1 MPVVGYQITVCGT
14 FQAYYPGQSISG
26 SVQLTLSESKSYKYI
41 SVTLKGKGKVEWT
54 EEVTRTIQE
63 GDETKYIKETVEY
76 DEKEKYA
83 DESVVVW
90 GNKDAHHESSIG
102 PGTLDFP
109 FQLTVPPHCLPTFE
123 TDSGKIKYKLAAV
136 ASREGEDDKAKTPL
150 IMGSLIDLNA
160 QPDLALPVEKSTVKE
175 ITTCCCFSAG
185 ETEINF
191 KMPRTGF
198 CVVKDHIPVTVECKN
213 GSSKVITVRV
223 ELAQKIAYSADGK
236 HKSDNKI
243 ISNFTLEVQPSETD
257 TKSSELALPSTV
269 VLGFSSKI
277 IKVAHCVRLWL
288 DHSWNLSGV
297 FSEPPVSVPVVIGN
311 VVLNEAAPQEPGAP
325 ADGAAAYPP
334 VAQSSGDTGYPPQ
347 AVGPP
352 EQGLYPPIPN

>member
-1 MPVVGYQITVCGT
+1 M
-14 FQAYYPGQSISG
+14 
-26 SVQLTLSESKSYKYI
+26 TLSESRSYKYV

-54 EEVTRTIQE
+54 EEVTRTVRE
-63 GDETKYIKETVEY
+63 GDETKFVRETEEY

-90 GNKDAHHESSIG
+90 GNKDSHHESSIG
-102 PGTLDFP
+102 PGTFDFP
-109 FQLTVPPHCLPTFE
+109 FQLTIPPHCPPTFE
-123 TDSGKIKYKLAAV
+123 TDTGKIKYKLAAV
-136 ASREGEDDKAKTPL
+136 ASREGDDDKAKTPL
-150 IMGSLIDLNA
+150 VMGSLIDLNA
-160 QPDLALPVEKSTVKE
+160 QPDLSLPAEKSTVKE

-236 HKSDNKI
+236 YKTDNKT
-243 ISNFTLEVQPSETD
+243 ISDFTLEVQPSETD
-257 TKSSELALPSTV
+257 TKSSELALPATV
-269 VLGFSSKI
+269 VLGFTSKI
-277 IKVAHCVRLWL
+277 IKVTHCVRLWL

-311 VVLNEAAPQEPGAP
+311 VVISEASPQGPAPV
-325 ADGAAAYPP
+325 DTAATYPP
-334 VAQSSGDTGYPPQ
+334 VAQSSGDPGYP
-347 AVGPP
+347 VGPP

>member
-1 MPVVGYQITVCGT
+1 M
-14 FQAYYPGQSISG
+14 
-26 SVQLTLSESKSYKYI
+26 
-41 SVTLKGKGKVEWT
+41 TLKGKGKVEWT
-54 EEVTRTIQE
+54 HEVTRTVHE
-63 GDETKYIKETVEY
+63 GDETKFVKETVEY

-102 PGTLDFP
+102 PGTFDFP
-109 FQLTVPPHCLPTFE
+109 FQLTIPPRCPPTFE
-123 TDSGKIKYKLAAV
+123 TDTGKIKYKLAAV
-136 ASREGEDDKAKTPL
+136 ASREGDDDKAKTPL

-160 QPDLALPVEKSTVKE
+160 QPDLSLPVEKSTVKE

-185 ETEINF
+185 ETEITF

-223 ELAQKIAYSADGK
+223 ELAQKIAYSADGQ
-236 HKSDNKI
+236 HKSDNKTI
-243 ISNFTLEVQPSETD
+243 GDFTFEVQPSETD
-257 TKSSELALPSTV
+257 TKSSELALPSNV

-277 IKVAHCVRLWL
+277 IKVAHSVRLWL

-311 VVLNEAAPQEPGAP
+311 VVLDESAPQGPGAP
-325 ADGAAAYPP
+325 PDSAAAAAYPP
-334 VAQSSGDTGYPPQ
+334 VPQSSGDPGYPPQ

-352 EQGLYPPIPN
+352 EQGLYPPMPN